1 MITGPKVLRAIA
13 SEGCDQVMRKAERR
27 GMNRK
32 HWLIF
37 SLVQLLGVSLTI
49 LFIVVPTSGPLV
61 LGSFL
66 LLPGILILLF
76 LPDST
81 SSQIALLLSC
91 AVFTNGLLW
100 RSLIQAWTKSK
111 RHAD

>member
-1 MITGPKVLRAIA
+1 
-13 SEGCDQVMRKAERR
+13 
-27 GMNRK
+27 MNRK

-49 LFIVVPTSGPLV
+49 LFIVVPTSGPIV

-66 LLPGILILLF
+66 LLPGILISLF

-81 SSQIALLLSC
+81 YLQIALLLRC

-100 RSLIQAWTKSK
+100 HSLVQAWTKSK
-111 RHAD
+111 RRAE